1 MLGELRVYVQVLDQ
15 KRHFLV
21 RVGGKVAHF
30 EIKECGRG
38 SPAPPHSLFYHIIK
52 QMDDDE
58 DGWMDGRIDGSYM
71 TSQIRNSEGV
81 HGRIP

>member
-1 MLGELRVYVQVLDQ
+1 MLGELRVYVKVVDQ
-15 KRHFLV
+15 KRHFSGP
-21 RVGGKVAHF
+21 RGVAHF